1 MPHLHLSLQHG
12 DDLILKRM
20 KRRHARADAVRFC
33 DEVRSLRP
41 DVALGADIIAGFP
54 TESDDAFGRSLELVD
69 ACGLTQLHVFP
80 FSPRPGTPAARMPQL
95 DARLIKERAARLRAK
110 GEAALR
116 AHLGREVGTRRRV
129 LPSGAASAT
138 PSSSSPSS
146 SPRLLRRARSSICI
160 WPGMTA
166 GDCWP
171 PEGETAMSANEH
183 LITTVEQ
190 LEALY
195 GTPSGPAVAKEVER
209 LTSGYRAMIES
220 APFAVIAT
228 VGPEGVDCSPKGD
241 PAGFIRVIDD
251 TTLAIPDRPGNN
263 RLDGMRNVLRDPRIS
278 VLFLIPGVGETLR
291 VIGRA
296 SISVDPDLMAG
307 FAVNGKLP
315 RSVMIVRIERVFFH
329 CSKAIVRSKLWD
341 EATKIA
347 RTQLPSTGTIIA
359 EVSAGKLGGAE
370 YDRAAPERIEKM
382 LY

>member
-1 MPHLHLSLQHG
+1 
-12 DDLILKRM
+12 
-20 KRRHARADAVRFC
+20 
-33 DEVRSLRP
+33 
-41 DVALGADIIAGFP
+41 
-54 TESDDAFGRSLELVD
+54 
-69 ACGLTQLHVFP
+69 
-80 FSPRPGTPAARMPQL
+80 
-95 DARLIKERAARLRAK
+95 
-110 GEAALR
+110 
-116 AHLGREVGTRRRV
+116 
-129 LPSGAASAT
+129 
-138 PSSSSPSS
+138 
-146 SPRLLRRARSSICI
+146 
-160 WPGMTA
+160 
-166 GDCWP
+166 
-171 PEGETAMSANEH
+171 MSANGH

-209 LTSGYRAMIES
+209 LTRGYRAMIEA

-296 SISVDPDLMAG
+296 SISVDPELMAG

-315 RSVMIVRIERVFFH
+315 RSVMVVKIERVFFH

-347 RTQLPSTGTIIA
+347 RTQLPSTGDIIA
-359 EVSAGKLGGAE
+359 EVSGGTLGGAE
-370 YDRAAPERIEKM
+370 YDRAAPERIQKM